1 MAPNNRN
8 DRDNNRDRRNQ
19 QESPD
24 GIQRTEKVVQVRRVT
39 KVVKGGKRLSFRVIT
54 IVGDGEGK
62 VGVGVGK
69 SSDVVGAI
77 QKGMADARKNLV
89 AVPLV
94 NTTIPH
100 PVQTRFGSAA
110 VLIKPAKQGTGVI
123 AGGSVRIVLEAAGVK
138 NATAKCLGSKSPLNN
153 ARAAVEALRTL
164 RTVEQIADVRG
175 INVKE
180 VLQGPAV

>member
-1 MAPNNRN
+1 MVK
-8 DRDNNRDRRNQ
+8 RNQ
-19 QESPD
+19 QESTD
-24 GIQRTEKVVQVRRVT
+24 GIQWTEKVVQVRRVT

-89 AVPLV
+89 DVPLV

-100 PVQTRFGSAA
+100 PVSVRFGSAK

-123 AGGSVRIVLEAAGVK
+123 AGGSVRIVLEAAGIK
-138 NATAKCLGSKSPLNN
+138 NAIAKCLGSKSPLNN
-153 ARAAVEALRTL
+153 ARAAVESLRSL
-164 RTVEQIADVRG
+164 KTVSELADSRG
-175 INVKE
+175 LTVKE
-180 VLQGPAV
+180 ILYGPAV

>member
-1 MAPNNRN
+1 MVKKH
-8 DRDNNRDRRNQ
+8 Q
-19 QESPD
+19 QETAD
-24 GIQRTEKVVQVRRVT
+24 GTQWTEKVVQVRRVT

-89 AVPLV
+89 EVPII

-100 PVQTRFGSAA
+100 PVNESFGSAK

-123 AGGSVRIVLEAAGVK
+123 AGGSVRIVLEAAGIK

-153 ARAAVEALRTL
+153 ARAAVESLRALKTIGEL
-164 RTVEQIADVRG
+164 AEARG
-175 INVKE
+175 MSAKAI
-180 VLQGPAV
+180 LQGPAV

>member
-1 MAPNNRN
+1 M
-8 DRDNNRDRRNQ
+8 
-19 QESPD
+19 
-24 GIQRTEKVVQVRRVT
+24 VQVRRVT

-89 AVPLV
+89 EVPIV

-100 PVQTRFGSAA
+100 PVNESFGSAK

-123 AGGSVRIVLEAAGVK
+123 AGGSVRIVLEAAGIK

-153 ARAAVEALRTL
+153 ARAAIESLRALKTIGEL
-164 RTVEQIADVRG
+164 AESRG
-175 INVKE
+175 LSAKAI
-180 VLQGPAV
+180 LQGPAV

>member
-1 MAPNNRN
+1 MANKK
-8 DRDNNRDRRNQ
+8 NQ
-19 QESPD
+19 DLEGTQW
-24 GIQRTEKVVQVRRVT
+24 TEKVVQVRRVT

-54 IVGDGEGK
+54 IVGDGEGR

-89 AVPLV
+89 TVPII

-100 PVQTRFGSAA
+100 PVQIRYGSAA

-123 AGGSVRIVLEAAGVK
+123 AGGAVRIVLEAVGVK

-153 ARAAVEALRTL
+153 ARAAVQALNSL
-164 RTVEQIADVRG
+164 KTVEQFAELRG
-175 INVKE
+175 VSVKE

>member
-1 MAPNNRN
+1 MVKK
-8 DRDNNRDRRNQ
+8 NQ
-19 QESPD
+19 QETTD
-24 GIQRTEKVVQVRRVT
+24 GTQWTEKVVQVRRVT

-89 AVPLV
+89 EVPIV

-100 PVQTRFGSAA
+100 PVNESFGSAK

-123 AGGSVRIVLEAAGVK
+123 AGGSVRIVLEAAGIK

-153 ARAAVEALRTL
+153 ARAAIESLRALKTIGEL
-164 RTVEQIADVRG
+164 AESRG
-175 INVKE
+175 VSAKAI
-180 VLQGPAV
+180 LQGPAV

>member
-1 MAPNNRN
+1 MANP
-8 DRDNNRDRRNQ
+8 RDNNSRDNKRNNT
-19 QESPD
+19 QEVD
-24 GIQRTEKVVQVRRVT
+24 GIQWTEKVVQVRRVT

-54 IVGDGEGK
+54 IVGDGEGR

-69 SSDVVGAI
+69 SADVVGAI

-89 AVPLV
+89 IVPLV

-110 VLIKPAKQGTGVI
+110 VLVKPAKQGTGVI
-123 AGGSVRIVLEAAGVK
+123 AGGAVRIVLEAAGIK

-153 ARAAVEALRTL
+153 ARAAVEALRQL
-164 RTVEQIADVRG
+164 KTVESIAESRG
-175 INVKE
+175 LSAKE
-180 VLQGPAV
+180 VLQGPAI

>member
-1 MAPNNRN
+1 MIKK
-8 DRDNNRDRRNQ
+8 NQ
-19 QESPD
+19 QETAD
-24 GIQRTEKVVQVRRVT
+24 GTQWTEKVVQVRRVT

-77 QKGMADARKNLV
+77 QKGMADARKNLIE
-89 AVPLV
+89 VPIV

-100 PVQTRFGSAA
+100 PVNESFGSAK

-123 AGGSVRIVLEAAGVK
+123 AGGSVRIVLEAAGIK

-153 ARAAVEALRTL
+153 ARAAVESLRALKTIGEL
-164 RTVEQIADVRG
+164 AESRG
-175 INVKE
+175 VSAKAI
-180 VLQGPAV
+180 LQGPAV

>member
-1 MAPNNRN
+1 MVK
-8 DRDNNRDRRNQ
+8 RNQ
-19 QESPD
+19 QQQDPD
-24 GIQRTEKVVQVRRVT
+24 GIQWTEKVVQVRRVT

-54 IVGDGEGK
+54 IVGDGEGH

-69 SSDVVGAI
+69 SGDVVGAI
-77 QKGMADARKNLV
+77 QKGMADARKKLID
-89 AVPLV
+89 VPIV

-100 PVQTRFGSAA
+100 PTTVRLGSAK

-123 AGGSVRIVLEAAGVK
+123 AGGAVRIVLEAAGIK

-164 RTVEQIADVRG
+164 NTVESIAEKRG
-175 INVKE
+175 LNIKE
-180 VLQGPAV
+180 VLSGPAV

>member
-1 MAPNNRN
+1 MVK
-8 DRDNNRDRRNQ
+8 RNQ
-19 QESPD
+19 QQEVDNS
-24 GIQRTEKVVQVRRVT
+24 QWTEKVVQVRRVT

-54 IVGDGEGK
+54 IVGDGDGQ

-77 QKGMADARKNLV
+77 QKGMADARKNLIK
-89 AVPLV
+89 VPIV

-100 PVQTRFGSAA
+100 PASVHYGSAK
-110 VLIKPAKQGTGVI
+110 VLVKPAKQGTGVI
-123 AGGSVRIVLEAAGVK
+123 AGGAVRIVLEAAGIK

-153 ARAAVEALRTL
+153 ARAAVEALRSLHT
-164 RTVEQIADVRG
+164 TEEIAAARG
-175 INVKE
+175 LNVKE